1 MLAIIKMLI
10 TFHKSMSKIES
21 KKLGKNMR
29 RIRVEKGMSQGD
41 ICRALKLDR
50 AHVSNIENGKQ
61 NPTLDT
67 IAKIAKALG
76 VTSDQLLK

>member
-1 MLAIIKMLI
+1 
-10 TFHKSMSKIES
+10 MSKQES
-21 KKLGKNMR
+21 KKLGGNMR
-29 RIRVEKGMSQGD
+29 RIRNEKDMSQGD
-41 ICRALKLDR
+41 ICRALNLDR
-50 AHVSNIENGKQ
+50 AHVCNIENGKQ

>member
-1 MLAIIKMLI
+1 
-10 TFHKSMSKIES
+10 MSKTES
-21 KKLGKNMR
+21 KKLGKNLR
-29 RIRVEKGMSQGD
+29 RIRTEKGMSQGD
-41 ICRALKLDR
+41 ICRVLNLDR
-50 AHVSNIENGKQ
+50 AHICNIENGKQ